1 MSRYTLSTNEQTKA
15 MLKTIGIQTVDQLY
29 ASLPAALVLSEDL
42 NLPIGMSE
50 FAVLDELKRIASKNT
65 LFSTILRGSG
75 AEHHYIPAVVKHMSQ
90 REEFVTAY
98 TPYQSEFS
106 QGILQSI
113 FEYQT
118 SICEL
123 TGMDVSNA
131 SVYDGASAAAEAVAM
146 VVERNRRTILLPE
159 SLNPQTIQTIKT
171 YTQFSNV
178 EWVNIP
184 TPHGIIEIET
194 LKTLLNETV
203 AGVFVQH
210 PNYFGCLE
218 KVDEISALSHS
229 AGAKVIAV
237 VNPMTL
243 GYLKSPRALGADIA
257 VGEAQPLG
265 IPLSYGG
272 PYLGFMATSAELT
285 RRIPGR
291 IVGQTLDSQ
300 GRRAFAL
307 TLQAREQHIRREKA
321 SSSLCSNQALM
332 ALTASMYLAAVGP
345 QGLKEVASQSYHKAH
360 YLHDELKKLGFTS
373 RYEVPFFHEFVMS
386 HPTLTS
392 SVIED
397 HLAKFGI
404 LSGLALSEH
413 DMCWCVT
420 ETSSKKQLD
429 EVILHLK
436 EVL

>member
-1 MSRYTLSTNEQTKA
+1 MSRYTLSTNDQTQA
-15 MLKTIGIQTVDQLY
+15 MLKTIGIQSVDQLY
-29 ASLPAALVLSEDL
+29 ASLPASLVLHSDL
-42 NLPIGMSE
+42 DLPAGQSE
-50 FAVLDELKRIASKNT
+50 FAVLNELKRIAAKNT
-65 LFSTILRGSG
+65 IFKTILRGAG
-75 AEHHYIPAVVKHMSQ
+75 AEHHHIPAVVKHMSQ

-146 VVERNRRTILLPE
+146 VLERNRRTILLPD
-159 SLNPQTIQTIKT
+159 SLNPQTLQTIKT

-178 EWVNIP
+178 EWVSIP
-184 TPHGIIEIET
+184 TPNGRIELDA
-194 LKTLLNETV
+194 LKPLLNENV
-203 AGVFVQH
+203 AGIFVQH
-210 PNYFGCLE
+210 PNYLGYLE
-218 KVDEISALSHS
+218 NVDEISALTH
-229 AGAKVIAV
+229 AVGAKVIAV

-243 GYLKSPRALGADIA
+243 GTLKSPRALGADIA

-272 PYLGFMATSAELT
+272 PYLGFMAASAELT

-291 IVGQTLDSQ
+291 IVGQTLDSK

-345 QGLKEVASQSYHKAH
+345 QGLKDVSSQCYHKAH
-360 YLHDELKKLGFTS
+360 YLHAELLKLGFKD
-373 RYEVPFFHEFVMS
+373 RYNAPFFHEFVMT
-386 HPTLTS
+386 HPKLKTS
-392 SVIED
+392 LIEE
-397 HLAKFGI
+397 HLAQQGI
-404 LSGLALSEH
+404 LSGLPLNDE
-413 DMCWCVT
+413 DMLWCVT
-420 ETSSKKQLD
+420 ETSSKAQLD
-429 EVILHLK
+429 EVLNLLK